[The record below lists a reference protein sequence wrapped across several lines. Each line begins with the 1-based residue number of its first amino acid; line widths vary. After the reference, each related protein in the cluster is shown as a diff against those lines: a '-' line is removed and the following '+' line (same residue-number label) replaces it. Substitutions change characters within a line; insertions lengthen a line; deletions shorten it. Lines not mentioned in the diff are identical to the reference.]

1 MTRSLRIGPH
11 EIGPDAPPF
20 VIAELSGNH
29 GGSLERALQLVDAVA
44 ASGAHALKLQTYTA
58 DTMTLPIREREF
70 VIEDEASLWRGS
82 ALHDL
87 YARAHTPWDWHAA
100 IFDRCRQHGLTFF
113 STPFD
118 ATAVDFLEALDV
130 PCHKIASF
138 ENIDLPLVRK
148 AASTGKPLI
157 ISTGM
162 ASLAE
167 IDEAVTAARAA
178 GARDLLLLKCT
189 SAYPAQP
196 EDSHLATIAHMRDAF
211 GCPVG
216 LSDHTLGLAVATAAV
231 ALGAVAIE
239 KHVTVARDDGAVDSE
254 FSLTTDELRDLV
266 GHTDAAWRSV
276 GRVTYG
282 PSERERPSLLH
293 RRTLYVTRSVKAGE
307 AFGAHNVRAIRP
319 GLGLAPRYLDEVL
332 QRVAAIDL
340 EAGTPLDWSLIGAR
354 ACA

>member
-1 MTRSLRIGPH
+1 MTRSFRIGPY
-11 EIGPDAPPF
+11 EVGPDAPPF

-70 VIEDEASLWRGS
+70 LIEDSASLWKGN

-87 YARAHTPWDWHAA
+87 YERAHTPWEWHEA
-100 IFDRCRQHGLTFF
+100 IFERCRQRALMYF

-118 ATAVDFLEALDV
+118 PTAVDFLEKLDV

-148 AASTGKPLI
+148 AAATGKPLI

-167 IDEAVTAARAA
+167 IDEAVGTARAA
-178 GARDLLLLKCT
+178 GARDVLLLKCT

-196 EDSHLATIAHMRDAF
+196 EDSHLATIAHMREAF

-239 KHVTVARDDGAVDSE
+239 KHVTVARDDGAVDSK
-254 FSLTTDELRDLV
+254 FSLTTDELRHLV
-266 GHTDAAWRSV
+266 QHTDAAWRAV
-276 GRVTYG
+276 GAVHYG
-282 PSERERPSLLH
+282 PTERERPSLLH
-293 RRTLYVTRSVKAGE
+293 RRTLYVTRDVRAGE
-307 AFGAHNVRAIRP
+307 RFGPDNVRAIRP
-319 GLGLAPRYLDEVL
+319 GLGLAPKHLDEVL
-332 QRVAAIDL
+332 LRCAAVDIVK
-340 EAGTPLDWSLIGAR
+340 GTPLDWRLVGAR
-354 ACA
+354 P

>member
-1 MTRSLRIGPH
+1 MTRSLRIGAH
-11 EIGPDAPPF
+11 EVGPDAPPF
-20 VIAELSGNH
+20 IIAELSGNH
-29 GGSLERALQLVDAVA
+29 GGSLDRALQIVDAVA

-70 VIEDEASLWRGS
+70 LIEDEASLWKGN

-87 YARAHTPWDWHAA
+87 YARAHTPWEWHES
-100 IFDRCRQHGLTFF
+100 IFARCRQHGLTFF

-118 ATAVDFLEALDV
+118 PTAVDFLEKLEV

-148 AASTGKPLI
+148 AAATGKPLI

-167 IDEAVTAARAA
+167 IDEAVSAARAA

-211 GCPVG
+211 DCPVG

-266 GHTDAAWRSV
+266 QHTDAAWRATGAV
-276 GRVTYG
+276 HYG
-282 PSERERPSLLH
+282 PTEREKASLLH
-293 RRTLYVTRSVKAGE
+293 RRTLYVTRDMRAGE
-307 AFGAHNVRAIRP
+307 RFAPENVRAIRP
-319 GLGLAPRYLDEVL
+319 GLGLAPKHLDEVL
-332 QRVAAIDL
+332 LRVAAVDI
-340 EAGTPLDWSLIGAR
+340 ARGTPLDWRLVGGR
-354 ACA
+354 